1 VPSGGLK
8 VVAIDNEVV
17 LIIIENKKFAVVTKV
32 VVEMEDVRKEMALK
46 SINDEGRHRYASMI
60 SIGVKKKA
68 LILKR
73 RSMNLRKESMLN
85 MEMQNI

>member
-46 SINDEGRHRYASMI
+46 SINDEGRHR
-60 SIGVKKKA
+60 
-68 LILKR
+68 
-73 RSMNLRKESMLN
+73 
-85 MEMQNI
+85 